1 MTSRVVEWWKEN
13 ALALRVVA
21 SFIALIF
28 LFFFLLTWE
37 PIVSRVD
44 AGAGMARLAAWM
56 SFGIL
61 RVLGLFLGF
70 TPHRTGTLGTI
81 LGAGDYEVDVSP
93 ACSGAVPTSIYLAAV
108 FAYPASARARLIG
121 AAMGIA
127 AIHGVNLI
135 RVTALFLIG
144 LYQSALFHET
154 HVYVAQALVICVAV
168 AIWIYWASRFTDAPA
183 S

>member
-1 MTSRVVEWWKEN
+1 MSRAAEWWKAN
-13 ALALRVVA
+13 ALALRVIGTFV
-21 SFIALIF
+21 ALIF
-28 LFFFLLTWE
+28 VFFFLLTWE
-37 PIVSRVD
+37 PILTRFDV
-44 AGAGMARLAAWM
+44 GAGMARLAAWM
-56 SFGIL
+56 SFGII

-81 LGAGDYEVDVSP
+81 LGAGEYEVDVSP

-108 FAYPASARARLIG
+108 LAYPASARAKTIG
-121 AAMGIA
+121 ALMGFA
-127 AIHGVNLI
+127 AIHFVNLV

-144 LYQSALFHET
+144 MYHSSLFHET

-168 AIWIYWASRFTDAPA
+168 AIWLYWASRFTDAPA